1 MSDVENK
8 KKKKSKQLDHYLRNV
23 IQKVPEQIES
33 FLEGQEPSM
42 TYYTGSWAT
51 DVLNNF
57 TEKQSEKIF
66 ARMKKFQ
73 NKCCFIQK
81 KLPFKTEYED
91 DKGDVIPIQGYE
103 YQVRKV

>member
-1 MSDVENK
+1 MSKV

-23 IQKVPEQIES
+23 IQKVPDSIEN
-33 FLEGQEPSM
+33 FLDGNESSM
-42 TYYTGSWAT
+42 VYYTGAWAT

-73 NKCCFIQK
+73 NKCHFTQK
-81 KLPFKTEYED
+81 KLAYTTYDED
-91 DKGDVIPIQGYE
+91 EKGNTVPIQGYE
-103 YQVRKV
+103 YTIRRI

>member
-1 MSDVENK
+1 MSDVKKK

-33 FLEGQEPSM
+33 FLESDEPSM

-66 ARMKKFQ
+66 TRMKKYQ
-73 NKCCFIQK
+73 DKCYFTQK
-81 KLPFKTEYED
+81 KLPFQTEYEN
-91 DKGDVIPIQGYE
+91 DKGELVSLQGYE
-103 YQVRKV
+103 YQVRRV